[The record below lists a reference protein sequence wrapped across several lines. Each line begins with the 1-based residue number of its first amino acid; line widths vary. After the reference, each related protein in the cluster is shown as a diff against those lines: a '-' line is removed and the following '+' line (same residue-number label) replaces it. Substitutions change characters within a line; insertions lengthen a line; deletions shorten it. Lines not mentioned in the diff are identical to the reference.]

1 MKHEKTLPLL
11 ITFSISFFFLCILGT
26 WQLNKNFINKKNN
39 LLFKEAALNPQKIIN
54 FESDIPNLNFVKF
67 KGLELEDKALYL
79 EPRTYKGKIG
89 YHKIVPYKVGD
100 HYVLVNKGFT
110 IDKYKAI
117 NQQEDIE
124 GLIIK
129 LPKPKFFEL
138 ENNFK
143 NNKWYTLNKKDF
155 QNKMKL
161 NLSKYIVYQQNIIKN
176 NNRIAVKPN
185 LVSEVN
191 HLNYAMTWFFLSIT
205 LCVIFSIYYNK
216 NF

>member
-26 WQLNKNFINKKNN
+26 WQLNKNFITKKNN
-39 LLFKEAALNPQKIIN
+39 LLFKEAALNPQQIIN
-54 FESDIPNLNFVKF
+54 FESVIPNLNFVKF

-100 HYVLVNKGFT
+100 QYVLVNKGFT

-129 LPKPKFFEL
+129 IPKPKFFEL